1 MAMSSVFLGA
11 IAGRARCA
19 YDPSVTRSDY
29 LLWILLRALGTLLLA
44 SILLYAFT
52 HIIPGDPIRALFGF
66 RPPPPDV
73 LTELRGQYGLD
84 DPFYLQYLKFLRN
97 AAQMN
102 FGLSTRGGPVQGIVL
117 SGLPVSLRL
126 AALAIG
132 FQIVVGIGLG
142 VLSALAER
150 PILRRLIGAV
160 TIAILAVPILVIAYA
175 LRTYIGYDL
184 GWLPISGVSQ
194 GWPSYILPT
203 LALAAGATALTAR
216 MTSNQIGAV
225 RSNPF
230 VVSAR
235 AKGLSN
241 RRVIAVHVLRASLIP
256 IITFIAASAAQ
267 ILGGLIIVEAVFN
280 IPGIGA
286 SVVDAIEWKDHN
298 LIMAI
303 VTLGVVFSIAS
314 NAAGDV
320 LCAAADPRVGTSA
333 LAGSKGS

>member
-1 MAMSSVFLGA
+1 
-11 IAGRARCA
+11 
-19 YDPSVTRSDY
+19 
-29 LLWILLRALGTLLLA
+29 
-44 SILLYAFT
+44 
-52 HIIPGDPIRALFGF
+52 
-66 RPPPPDV
+66 
-73 LTELRGQYGLD
+73 
-84 DPFYLQYLKFLRN
+84 
-97 AAQMN
+97 
-102 FGLSTRGGPVQGIVL
+102 
-117 SGLPVSLRL
+117 
-126 AALAIG
+126 
-132 FQIVVGIGLG
+132 
-142 VLSALAER
+142 
-150 PILRRLIGAV
+150 
-160 TIAILAVPILVIAYA
+160 
-175 LRTYIGYDL
+175 
-184 GWLPISGVSQ
+184 
-194 GWPSYILPT
+194 
-203 LALAAGATALTAR
+203 